1 MYELGQITKAIEY
14 GREALTIAREIGDRR
29 SECTHLFN
37 LGCAYN
43 HNGKVEEARHYYSQA
58 GEIADELGY
67 GLIRAHSRMG
77 LGDLLNFEGRWSEA
91 IHFFQEVVSLADEMN
106 FAQAQIEARLC
117 LVHAFL
123 GMDDLPRAE
132 IAVKEAGR
140 YTFRL
145 GTPNVFALQG
155 VIALRQSDVVGACE
169 AFQEAIAQ
177 ADELLQ
183 HSHFNWNALYG
194 KALALAG
201 LALCKDAGLVPAAAE
216 TYEQAQSVSSN
227 LGILKGA
234 LYELDALL
242 KADPKGLLKPVRAVV
257 AGKTTLPR
265 RHAGTRKGTVL

>member
-1 MYELGQITKAIEY
+1 MDEPGYLSP
-14 GREALTIAREIGDRR
+14 AR
-29 SECTHLFN
+29 
-37 LGCAYN
+37 
-43 HNGKVEEARHYYSQA
+43 A
-58 GEIADELGY
+58 GEGT
-67 GLIRAHSRMG
+67 
-77 LGDLLNFEGRWSEA
+77 GRIQPDGASLQFHPRGEHRGRRDPPQSDMKEAGRFPVGHPWVTPEDTA

-140 YTFRL
+140 HTFRL

-183 HSHFNWNALYG
+183 HSHFIWNALYG

-216 TYEQAQSVSSN
+216 TYEQAQAVSSN

-265 RHAGTRKGTVL
+265 RHAGTRKTPARVAS